1 MKTIL
6 CVMLFSSASIFAN
19 TTKQYENK
27 KSNETKKN
35 KAEFADIRT
44 KCQIIGD
51 DVYRYCINRHYSVID
66 ASSIAN
72 AAEAECKRVTKNIQ
86 Q

>member
-1 MKTIL
+1 
-6 CVMLFSSASIFAN
+6 MLFSSVSIFAN

-35 KAEFADIRT
+35 KVEFANVRT
-44 KCQIIGD
+44 KCQIVGD
-51 DVYRYCINRHYSVID
+51 NIYKYCVDHGYSVIQ

-72 AAEAECKRVTKNIQ
+72 AAEAECKRVSIQ
-86 Q
+86 